1 LRCAAI
7 ALENRR
13 EASQA
18 DPVPRATFDA
28 RGPPAAAA
36 RGAAVTPR
44 PTAGPGG
51 IPAADALLRA
61 ALLQAP
67 VAMLLLDGN
76 GRVVFANRQAEGLL
90 GRDAGGLAGHTVESM
105 LAGVG
110 AVPTPGADG
119 TDVQCGIIELAS
131 SDGMPRCL
139 ELLRTALAGG
149 GDGSV
154 LLTLLDRTRRRQ
166 LEHEAV
172 ARCITL
178 AELSQVAMLAQL
190 SGSLAH
196 EINQPLAAVVGNGQA
211 ALHFI
216 DADPPALADVR
227 ECLADIV
234 ASGQRASA
242 VMQRLRA
249 LLIAERGGHA
259 ELSPADLIGGAVQL
273 LRNELLNRGLALRAE
288 IEEGLPTVNGNRV
301 QLQQVLLSLVMQAAG
316 ALAATARPLGIRISA
331 RRVDGHRVAI
341 AVGAV
346 PGTADGPTTR
356 HLRAADGAQPDPGLE
371 LSTCRVIVEAHGG
384 RLWGVQAAGAPLLG
398 FDLPAATREAP

>member
-1 LRCAAI
+1 VIPGPL
-7 ALENRR
+7 
-13 EASQA
+13 A
-18 DPVPRATFDA
+18 DHAGAPDA
-28 RGPPAAAA
+28 VL
-36 RGAAVTPR
+36 GAALVE
-44 PTAGPGG
+44 
-51 IPAADALLRA
+51 
-61 ALLQAP
+61 AP
-67 VAMLLLDGN
+67 VALLLQDRH
-76 GRVVFANRQAEGLL
+76 GRVVFANRQAGWLL
-90 GRDAGGLAGHTVESM
+90 GRDAGALAGHTVQS
-105 LAGVG
+105 LLRAVG
-110 AVPTPGADG
+110 AAPTPGTDHAGRHGEVIEVVAPDG
-119 TDVQCGIIELAS
+119 T
-131 SDGMPRCL
+131 PRYL
-139 ELLRTALAGG
+139 ELLRTPLADAL
-149 GDGSV
+149 DGAV

-249 LLIAERGGHA
+249 LLVADRGGHA
-259 ELSPADLIGGAVQL
+259 ELAPAELIGGAVQL

-288 IEEGLPTVNGNRV
+288 IEEGLPTVTGNRV

-316 ALAATARPLGIRISA
+316 ALAPTARPPGIRISA
-331 RRVDGHRVAI
+331 RRGDGPGVSI
-341 AVGAV
+341 AVGAAT
-346 PGTADGPTTR
+346 GTGDSPATPA
-356 HLRAADGAQPDPGLE
+356 LRAADGAQPDLGLE
-371 LSTCRVIVEAHGG
+371 LSACRVIVEAHGG
-384 RLWGVQAAGAPLLG
+384 RLWGAPAAGGPLLG
-398 FDLPAATREAP
+398 FDLPAATLETR

>member
-1 LRCAAI
+1 VI
-7 ALENRR
+7 PGPF
-13 EASQA
+13 A
-18 DPVPRATFDA
+18 DHA
-28 RGPPAAAA
+28 
-36 RGAAVTPR
+36 GA
-44 PTAGPGG
+44 
-51 IPAADALLRA
+51 PAADAVLRA
-61 ALLQAP
+61 ALVEAP
-67 VAMLLLDGN
+67 VALLLLDGR
-76 GRVVFANRQAEGLL
+76 GRVVFANRQAGWLL
-90 GRDAGGLAGHTVESM
+90 GRDAGALAGHSVQS
-105 LAGVG
+105 LLG
-110 AVPTPGADG
+110 AVSAAPAPGADEVDAQG
-119 TDVQCGIIELAS
+119 GMVELAS
-131 SDGMPRCL
+131 SDGTPRCL
-139 ELLRTALAGG
+139 ELLRTPLA
-149 GDGSV
+149 DGLDAPV

-249 LLIAERGGHA
+249 LLVAERGGHA
-259 ELSPADLIGGAVQL
+259 ELAPAELIDGAVQL

-288 IEEGLPTVNGNRV
+288 IEEGLPTVTGNRV

-316 ALAATARPLGIRISA
+316 AIATTARPPGIRIAA
-331 RRVDGHRVAI
+331 RRGDRHRVSI
-341 AVGAV
+341 AVGAEY
-346 PGTADGPTTR
+346 GTGDSPATPA
-356 HLRAADGAQPDPGLE
+356 LRAADGAQPDLGLE
-371 LSTCRVIVEAHGG
+371 LSACRVIVEAHGG
-384 RLWGVQAAGAPLLG
+384 RLWGAPAAGGPPLG
-398 FDLPAATREAP
+398 FDLPAATLETP

>member
-1 LRCAAI
+1 
-7 ALENRR
+7 
-13 EASQA
+13 
-18 DPVPRATFDA
+18 
-28 RGPPAAAA
+28 
-36 RGAAVTPR
+36 
-44 PTAGPGG
+44 
-51 IPAADALLRA
+51 
-61 ALLQAP
+61 
-67 VAMLLLDGN
+67 MLLLDGH

-90 GRDAGGLAGHTVESM
+90 GRDAGELAGHTVESM
-105 LAGVG
+105 LGAVG
-110 AVPTPGADG
+110 AAPTPGPGRADVDRG
-119 TDVQCGIIELAS
+119 MVELAS

-139 ELLRTALAGG
+139 ELLRTPLADGL
-149 GDGSV
+149 DGSA
-154 LLTLLDRTRRRQ
+154 LLTVLDRTRQRQ

-178 AELSQVAMLAQL
+178 AELSQVAMLAKL

-211 ALHFI
+211 ALQFI

-249 LLIAERGGHA
+249 LLIADRGGHA
-259 ELSPADLIGGAVQL
+259 ELAPAELLGGAVQL

-288 IEEGLPTVNGNRV
+288 IEEGLPTVSGNRV

-316 ALAATARPLGIRISA
+316 ALASAARPPGILVSA
-331 RRVDGHRVAI
+331 RRGDGHRVAI
-341 AVGAV
+341 AVGAM
-346 PGTADGPTTR
+346 PGNGDGPTTQR
-356 HLRAADGAQPDPGLE
+356 LRAADGAQPDRGLE
-371 LSTCRVIVEAHGG
+371 LSACRVIVEAHGG

-398 FDLPAATREAP
+398 FDLPAANREAP